1 MRIDAV
7 TKNPSQL
14 LQAIQKA
21 IKDDTLKTWVAREDD
36 KKNILYTHVP
46 EQWVDKALIQPTAG
60 TNKASFTINWWA
72 SKGEPSQEIKGYYI
86 GRFTEILLVHFR
98 NYFDRLETFA

>member
-14 LQAIQKA
+14 LHAIQKA
-21 IKDDTLKTWVAREDD
+21 IKDGTLKTWEAREDD

-46 EQWVDKALIQPTAG
+46 EQWVDKALIQLTTGAA
-60 TNKASFTINWWA
+60 KVSFTINWWA
-72 SKGEPSQEIKGYYI
+72 NKGEPSQEIKGYYI

-98 NYFDRLETFA
+98 NYFDRLETYA

>member
-7 TKNPSQL
+7 TNNPSQL

-21 IKDDTLKTWVAREDD
+21 IQDGTLKTWISREDD
-36 KKNILYTHVP
+36 RKNILYTHAP
-46 EQWVDKALIQPTAG
+46 EQWVDKALIEPTAG

-72 SKGEPSQEIKGYYI
+72 SHGEPSQEIQGYYI